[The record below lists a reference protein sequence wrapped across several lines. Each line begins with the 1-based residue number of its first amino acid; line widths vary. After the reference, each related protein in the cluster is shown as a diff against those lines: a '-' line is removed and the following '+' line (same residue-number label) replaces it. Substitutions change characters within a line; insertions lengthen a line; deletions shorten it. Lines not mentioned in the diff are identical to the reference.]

1 MKTPL
6 VFAGIV
12 TLSACAHAG
21 FNFTGFGPAQWGAPD
36 TILGVDGYI
45 IEDFEDVNLVNGLQV
60 TISSP
65 NGGYGP
71 SSTIPNTFNPFTDS
85 TFGTAFQFGGGGVWD
100 GSNGLINTRTNR
112 EFPYNDAGSWGFTTF
127 TFAGGASSVGFSLQ
141 QMDLSAVVLINNNPV
156 GLLDLLTGLVGN
168 GQRQGYVRIDAFGGD
183 QINSV
188 TIANGTD
195 GIFNDGL
202 MFDHV
207 AFNPVP
213 EPATMAICALAG
225 LGLLRRKR

>member
-1 MKTPL
+1 MKTTL
-6 VFAGIV
+6 VCAGV
-12 TLSACAHAG
+12 AALSACAHAG
-21 FNFTGFGPAQWGAPD
+21 FNFTGFGPSQWGASD
-36 TILGVDGYI
+36 ATLGVSGYTV
-45 IEDFEDVNLVNGLQV
+45 EDFEDVNLVSGLQV
-60 TISSP
+60 TIASP

-85 TFGTAFQFGGGGVWD
+85 TFGTAFQFGGGGAWD

-112 EFPYNDAGSWGFTTF
+112 EFPYSETGSWGFTTF
-127 TFAGGASSVGFSLQ
+127 TFAGGASSVGFSVQ
-141 QMDLSAVVLINNNPV
+141 QMDLQTTVLINGNPV
-156 GLLDLLTGLVGN
+156 GLLDVLAGWSVN

-188 TIANGTD
+188 TVANGSNGT
-195 GIFNDGL
+195 FSDGL

-213 EPATMAICALAG
+213 EPATMAVCALAG